1 MSNIFK
7 VKVDSWSW
15 FLLCKYLTNG
25 YGKKSL
31 SELIRFLKENYNLKV
46 LTTTYIYGN
55 QIAKK
60 LYESLGFVEIE
71 IIEED
76 GIHEVDMRLEVE

>member
-1 MSNIFK
+1 M
-7 VKVDSWSW
+7 
-15 FLLCKYLTNG
+15 
-25 YGKKSL
+25 
-31 SELIRFLKENYNLKV
+31 LKEDYSLKK

-55 QIAKK
+55 EKAKK

-76 GIHEVDMRLEVE
+76 GIHEVDMMLEIE